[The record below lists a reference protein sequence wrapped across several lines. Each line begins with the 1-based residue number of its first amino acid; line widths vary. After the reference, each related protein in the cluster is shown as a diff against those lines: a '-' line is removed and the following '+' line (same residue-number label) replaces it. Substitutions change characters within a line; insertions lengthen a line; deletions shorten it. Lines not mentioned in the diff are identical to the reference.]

1 MLKENIKIKKSVGR
15 PRLSD
20 EERKERLKES
30 NRKYYEKKRLLI
42 EKTDE
47 EKPKLPVGR
56 PRLSDEERKE
66 RLKESNRKYYEK
78 MRLLIKKAKSI

>member
-1 MLKENIKIKKSVGR
+1 MPRKS
-15 PRLSD
+15 
-20 EERKERLKES
+20 
-30 NRKYYEKKRLLI
+30 
-42 EKTDE
+42 T
-47 EKPKLPVGR
+47 KPKTIKVEDDKPKSKSSDLSAGFGNLPTVRPVGR

>member
-1 MLKENIKIKKSVGR
+1 MPIKS
-15 PRLSD
+15 
-20 EERKERLKES
+20 
-30 NRKYYEKKRLLI
+30 
-42 EKTDE
+42 T
-47 EKPKLPVGR
+47 KPKSKSSDLSAGFGNLPTVKRPVGR